1 MQTAEGDKGTGR
13 GRGVYS
19 SLEKYTPL
27 SKTRLLTN
35 VEWVPDNFSR
45 KAPLKVLCCRLQRGG
60 LGTGRGW
67 LLIELDAVPY

>member
-27 SKTRLLTN
+27 GKTGLLTN

-45 KAPLKVLCCRLQRGG
+45 KAPLKVLCCRLQRRQGK
-60 LGTGRGW
+60 TGEGAF
-67 LLIELDAVPY
+67 D